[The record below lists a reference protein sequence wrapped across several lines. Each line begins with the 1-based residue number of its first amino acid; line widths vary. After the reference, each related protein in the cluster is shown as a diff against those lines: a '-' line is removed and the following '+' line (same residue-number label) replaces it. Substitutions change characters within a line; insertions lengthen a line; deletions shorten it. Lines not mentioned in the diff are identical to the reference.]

1 MKYALRD
8 FLMSLVFL
16 ALLLMIGLLLVE
28 NSGFGLD

>member
-8 FLMSLVFL
+8 FLMALVFL
-16 ALLLMIGLLLVE
+16 ALLLMIGFLLLE